1 MIDLQVHLDGSLT
14 KEDVLYLADM
24 QRMELPENWEDLLCA
39 KNKCKNVREY
49 LKYFDFPLSL
59 LQNVDAIEYAMYSLT
74 CRLAKAGLLY
84 AEIRFAPA
92 LHNRNYMT
100 QERVIKAALRG
111 LYKGLYEY
119 PDFNANLIL
128 VCMREFGLETNMIT
142 CKHAINYS
150 KDNKIVGIDLA
161 GNEKVKPCTYFKDVF
176 ALAKRHNLPF
186 VIHAGETRDTQ
197 EVIDAVELGA
207 KRISG
212 GLCLQL
218 QNQLNYYFYTH
229 DVTFELCPTQSLD
242 TKLLPDYESCP
253 LKKFTF
259 AGINATLCSGSLS
272 LSNTDI
278 NKEYIH
284 MIKHL
289 GLRKEDV
296 YAYLRNAVQGAF
308 LSVQEKGQLINKLV
322 ARFDSFYNSII

>member
-14 KEDVLYLADM
+14 KEDIIYLADM
-24 QRMELPENWEDLLCA
+24 QRIELPENWEELLCA
-39 KNKCKNVREY
+39 KDKCKNVREY

-74 CRLAKAGLLY
+74 CRLAKKGLLY

-92 LHNRNYMT
+92 LHNRKYMT

-111 LYKGLYEY
+111 LYKGLYEN
-119 PDFNANLIL
+119 PGFDANLIL

-142 CKHAINYS
+142 CKHAINYH
-150 KDNKIVGIDLA
+150 KDNKVVGIDLA
-161 GNEKVKPCTYFKDVF
+161 GNEKTKPCTYFKDVF
-176 ALAKRHNLPF
+176 KLAKDHNLPF
-186 VIHAGETRDTQ
+186 VIHAGENRDAQ

-207 KRISG
+207 SRISH
-212 GLCLQL
+212 GLSLQL
-218 QNQLNYYFYTH
+218 EPKTNYYLSSH
-229 DVTFELCPTQSLD
+229 NVTFELCPTQYLD
-242 TKLLPDYESCP
+242 TKLLSDYESCP
-253 LKKFTF
+253 IRKLSL
-259 AGINATLCSGSLS
+259 AGVNATICSGNLS

-289 GLRKEDV
+289 GFRKEDV
-296 YAYLRNAVQGAF
+296 YEYLAKAVQAAF
-308 LSVQEKGQLINKLV
+308 LSVNEKGQLINKLV

>member
-14 KEDVLYLADM
+14 KEDILYLADM
-24 QRMELPENWEDLLCA
+24 QRIELPENWEDLLCA
-39 KNKCKNVREY
+39 KDKCKNVREY

-59 LQNVDAIEYAMYSLT
+59 LQNVDAVEYAMYSLT
-74 CRLAKAGLLY
+74 TRLAKQGLLY

-92 LHNRNYMT
+92 LHIKNYLT

-119 PDFNANLIL
+119 PDFDANLIL

-161 GNEKVKPCTYFKDVF
+161 GNERVKPCKYFAEVF
-176 ALAKRHNLPF
+176 KLANKHGLPF
-186 VIHAGETRDTQ
+186 VIHAGETRDAQ
-197 EVIDAVELGA
+197 EVLDAVELGA
-207 KRISG
+207 RRISH
-212 GLCLQL
+212 GLSLDL
-218 QNQLNYYFYTH
+218 EPKVNYYLYSH
-229 DVTFELCPTQSLD
+229 NVTFEFSPTQNLD
-242 TKLLPDYESCP
+242 CKIIPDYESFP
-253 LKKFTF
+253 IRKYTQ
-259 AGINATLCSGSLS
+259 AGINATITSGNLTI
-272 LSNTDI
+272 SNTNI

-289 GLRKEDV
+289 NFRKEEV
-296 YAYLRNAVQGAF
+296 YDYLFKAVQASF
-308 LSVQEKGQLINKLV
+308 LPVIKKGQLINKLV
-322 ARFDSFYNSII
+322 ARFEYFYNSII